1 MQGYSK
7 YKFKLFGKSKL
18 EFDYAMNLYTQTD
31 IDMQVLVCSTNKANE
46 EYTDISKEIK
56 DMLSSDEENDTGN
69 LVKQMQDM
77 VENDSGEITLLQ
89 APLLQYTIPV
99 IPIVPVFGVN
109 LGLDFVIKVNFAAG
123 IGSDISILEATQI
136 GMCGNTSDGSLDC
149 YTNDLIGGKRYD
161 LQFYACGFLDIKAG
175 SGGFADAVI
184 YGLSRFGEI
193 GISVFIGAYV
203 DIYGYVQLGIT
214 KAQQ

>member
-1 MQGYSK
+1 MNYEATIKNKVKIKASFGITEYLAVSMQGYSE

-77 VENDSGEITLLQ
+77 VENDSGEITLLDPGGYADRHVRQ
-89 APLLQYTIPV
+89 YFGWKPGLLH
-99 IPIVPVFGVN
+99 
-109 LGLDFVIKVNFAAG
+109 KR
-123 IGSDISILEATQI
+123 SDRRK
-136 GMCGNTSDGSLDC
+136 SL
-149 YTNDLIGGKRYD
+149 
-161 LQFYACGFLDIKAG
+161 
-175 SGGFADAVI
+175 
-184 YGLSRFGEI
+184 
-193 GISVFIGAYV
+193 
-203 DIYGYVQLGIT
+203 
-214 KAQQ
+214 